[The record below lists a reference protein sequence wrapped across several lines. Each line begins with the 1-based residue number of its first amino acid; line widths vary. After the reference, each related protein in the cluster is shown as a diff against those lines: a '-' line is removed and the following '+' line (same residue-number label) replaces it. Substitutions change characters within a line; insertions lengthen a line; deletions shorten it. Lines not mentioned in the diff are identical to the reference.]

1 MSKTDLNNSDAD
13 KPRAVKPPRGLGR
26 PGFLVDDDGFN
37 PERPDARPPVPKKVR
52 SGPGCIIR
60 FLAFTCIVVGVVL
73 ILAFLAGLKYSV
85 LFLAPEETSREV
97 VVSIPEGATSARIGQ
112 LLEEAGVIK
121 SAEAFVWTLKAKD
134 RQQAAKTYICQKMK
148 GPDSPECVKNPIVLK
163 AGEMALDPSLPVWKT
178 IDLIAK
184 GNYKLYHFT
193 VPEGRNI
200 FDIAKMV
207 EEAGLGS
214 QAAFLALCRDKV
226 FINSL
231 GLEVDSLE
239 GYLFPNTYSFPKGT
253 PLEKIIKTMTDSF
266 FKVWSKYEGEARNKN
281 MDRHDVVTLASI
293 VEKETGVARERPMIA
308 GVFINRLATKM
319 RLQTDPTVIYGLLPD
334 FDGNITKKDL
344 QTPHPYNTYVIPGL
358 PPGPI
363 SNPGEAAIAAVVQP
377 DIVPFYY
384 FVSKNDGSH
393 DFSKTLKEHNE
404 KVNKY
409 QRQNRKSSGQKS
421 GGKNTR
427 QR

>member
-1 MSKTDLNNSDAD
+1 MSKTELNNRAANKRPEGAS
-13 KPRAVKPPRGLGR
+13 PRALSEPGFMVDTGGLGA
-26 PGFLVDDDGFN
+26 
-37 PERPDARPPVPKKVR
+37 ERPEARPPKMKKTR
-52 SGPGCIIR
+52 SGPGCLIR
-60 FLAFTCIVVGVVL
+60 LLAFTCILIVVAA

-85 LFLAPEETSREV
+85 LFLAPEEVSREV
-97 VVSIPEGATSARIGQ
+97 VVSIPEGAVPSRIGQ
-112 LLEEAGVIK
+112 LLEEAGVVK

-134 RQQAAKTYICQKMK
+134 RQRAAKVYLCERLENENCE
-148 GPDSPECVKNPIVLK
+148 SPPLILK

-184 GNYKLYHFT
+184 GNYKLYPFT

-200 FDIAKMV
+200 FDIAKMI
-207 EEAGLGS
+207 EEAGLGT
-214 QAAFLALCRDKV
+214 QADFLALCRDKV

-231 GLEVDSLE
+231 GLEGDSLE
-239 GYLFPNTYSFPKGT
+239 GYLFPETYSFPKGT
-253 PLEKIIKTMTDSF
+253 PLEKIVRTMTDSF
-266 FKVWSKYEGEARNKN
+266 FKVWEKYARDAQNKN
-281 MDRHDVVTLASI
+281 INRHDVVTLASI
-293 VEKETGVARERPMIA
+293 VEKETGVARERPIIA
-308 GVFINRLATKM
+308 GVFINRLSTRMK
-319 RLQTDPTVIYGLLPD
+319 LQTDPTVIYGLLPD

-344 QTPHPYNTYVIPGL
+344 QNPHPYNTYVVPGL

-377 DIVPFYY
+377 DIVPFFY

-409 QRQNRKSSGQKS
+409 QRQNRKSGDQKK
-421 GGKNTR
+421 GR
-427 QR
+427 